1 MSLHLYG
8 NLRGCIGT
16 IAPTKKSTALEIIA
30 NGIRAALLDSRFPA
44 VRKEELPALVYSV
57 DILGVPERIADESS
71 LDPKRYGVITESL
84 DGTRRGLLLPD
95 LDGEES
101 VSQLNLIARHK
112 GGIGADEPILLYRF
126 TVTRHA

>member
-1 MSLHLYG
+1 MLF
-8 NLRGCIGT
+8 R
-16 IAPTKKSTALEIIA
+16 STPFSIP
-30 NGIRAALLDSRFPA
+30 GISAALHDSRFPA
-44 VRKEELPALVYSV
+44 VRKEELPDLVYSV

-95 LDGEES
+95 LDGVES
-101 VSQLNLIARHK
+101 VSQQIQIARQK

>member
-1 MSLHLYG
+1 MS
-8 NLRGCIGT
+8 IPS
-16 IAPTKKSTALEIIA
+16 I
-30 NGIRAALLDSRFPA
+30 FF
-44 VRKEELPALVYSV
+44 
-57 DILGVPERIADESS
+57 LGVPERIADESS

-95 LDGEES
+95 LDGVES
-101 VSQLNLIARHK
+101 VSQQIQIARQK

>member
-1 MSLHLYG
+1 MASAQP
-8 NLRGCIGT
+8 CT
-16 IAPTKKSTALEIIA
+16 I
-30 NGIRAALLDSRFPA
+30 PA
-44 VRKEELPALVYSV
+44 FRQCAKRNCRTLVYSV

-95 LDGEES
+95 LDGVES
-101 VSQLNLIARHK
+101 VSQQIQIARQK

>member
-1 MSLHLYG
+1 MASAQP
-8 NLRGCIGT
+8 CT
-16 IAPTKKSTALEIIA
+16 I
-30 NGIRAALLDSRFPA
+30 PA
-44 VRKEELPALVYSV
+44 FRQCAKRNCRTLSISV

-95 LDGEES
+95 LDGVES
-101 VSQLNLIARHK
+101 VSQQIQIARQK